1 MSDILD
7 LQKNFINDAIMPIR
21 RPSCNLQIDTKQG
34 PDLKL
39 QASEVLHSRLVG
51 HQVYTIVL
59 VSYDVIVIKIF
70 TKIMSILKKTSMY
83 KNQLKLI
90 IWKTLLTEAYYK
102 W

>member
-1 MSDILD
+1 
-7 LQKNFINDAIMPIR
+7 MPIR

-34 PDLKL
+34 SDLKL

-90 IWKTLLTEAYYK
+90 I
-102 W
+102 